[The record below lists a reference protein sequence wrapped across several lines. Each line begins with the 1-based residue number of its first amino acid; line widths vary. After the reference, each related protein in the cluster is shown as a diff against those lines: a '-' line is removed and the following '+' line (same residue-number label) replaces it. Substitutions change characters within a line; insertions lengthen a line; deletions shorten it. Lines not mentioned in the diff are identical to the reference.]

1 MFGWLKLNTHEWIW
15 RWLCEVQNCQVKADS
30 ELKSAWECFGVLE
43 FVCHLAN
50 SVCTYRQ
57 EVLRLETTQKLKSHV
72 MAWLLVFEAKL
83 TNMVSM

>member
-1 MFGWLKLNTHEWIW
+1 MAL
-15 RWLCEVQNCQVKADS
+15 A
-30 ELKSAWECFGVLE
+30 

-83 TNMVSM
+83 ASMVSM

>member
-1 MFGWLKLNTHEWIW
+1 MSFRGFKL
-15 RWLCEVQNCQVKADS
+15 
-30 ELKSAWECFGVLE
+30 
-43 FVCHLAN
+43 VCYLAN

-83 TNMVSM
+83 TNMVSMWSTGVCRVVSMM